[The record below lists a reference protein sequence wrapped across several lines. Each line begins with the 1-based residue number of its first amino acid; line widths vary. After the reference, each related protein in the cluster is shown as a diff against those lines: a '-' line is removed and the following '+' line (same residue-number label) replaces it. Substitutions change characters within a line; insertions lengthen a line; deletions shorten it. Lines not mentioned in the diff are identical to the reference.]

1 MLGDVPTLA
10 EAGLKDYAYTTWYA
24 LWAPAKTPSAV
35 VNRLNQA
42 VQRVSSQAEVRT
54 SMQSSGVEPD
64 PSTPAQLDARVR
76 AELAKWNK
84 IIRDAGIKAQ

>member
-1 MLGDVPTLA
+1 
-10 EAGLKDYAYTTWYA
+10 
-24 LWAPAKTPSAV
+24 
-35 VNRLNQA
+35 
-42 VQRVSSQAEVRT
+42 
-54 SMQSSGVEPD
+54 VEPD